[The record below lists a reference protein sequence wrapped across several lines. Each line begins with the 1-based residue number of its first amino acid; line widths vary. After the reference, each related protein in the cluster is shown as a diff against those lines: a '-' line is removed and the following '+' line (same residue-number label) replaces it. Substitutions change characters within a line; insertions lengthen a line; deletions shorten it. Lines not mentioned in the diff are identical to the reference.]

1 MIQEITIENYKSI
14 QSLSIELGR
23 VTVFIGENGC
33 GKSNILEA
41 IALGSAAAADKLDN
55 EFLASRG
62 IRVTDPQLMRSAFDV
77 KNLDKE
83 IRVSFKPQDKE
94 KISFILQHNN
104 QPYSSWEYKL
114 EGAAFIDSFAKTE
127 TSTLSRRIKKEK
139 EESSEDIRQLD
150 ELSVII
156 EEKLGGLNFDIAVLE
171 KSREFI
177 NEALNR
183 LFSDSNL
190 AIEPI
195 QNEVKKMQRTQN
207 DYLKMVEEL
216 KIKANRQLEELNE
229 LEKINNDHILTLMGI
244 KFGFLLF
251 CIQFSFLKEFEKEG
265 QIQPLGIN
273 GEGLFKYLRYLSQP
287 QFKEK
292 LDEIKEKLE
301 LIDWFD
307 DFDIPD
313 NLYPGER
320 TLKLKDRYL
329 DPDLEYFDQKSANE
343 GFLFLLFYFCLFI
356 GEETPKFFAIDN
368 IDSSLNPRLCRRLI
382 QELVELAKKHDKQVI
397 LTTHNPAILD
407 GLDLHDE
414 EQKLYVI
421 SRKLSGHT
429 RADQVFS
436 PKAPE
441 GKDPVRLSEA
451 FLRGYIGGLPENF

>member
-55 EFLASRG
+55 EFLAPRG
-62 IRVTDPQLMRSAFDV
+62 IRVTDPKLMRSAFNIN
-77 KNLDKE
+77 NLEKE
-83 IRVSFKPQDKE
+83 IR
-94 KISFILQHNN
+94 INFILKKDMILNYSLSHKNDL
-104 QPYSSWEYKL
+104 YSSWINKSNIVDDHSLIVQLVEIIQDLQGIEHEFNEHKKL
-114 EGAAFIDSFAKTE
+114 GNNINHSGD
-127 TSTLSRRIKKEK
+127 LEK
-139 EESSEDIRQLD
+139 EIRKIDI
-150 ELSVII
+150 
-156 EEKLGGLNFDIAVLE
+156 
-171 KSREFI
+171 
-177 NEALNR
+177 
-183 LFSDSNL
+183 
-190 AIEPI
+190 
-195 QNEVKKMQRTQN
+195 T
-207 DYLKMVEEL
+207 
-216 KIKANRQLEELNE
+216 
-229 LEKINNDHILTLMGI
+229 KINDSVENLQKRKKQRKNQLFQLKEEIEKKD
-244 KFGFLLF
+244 FLDDFNFLVF
-251 CIQFSFLKEFEKEG
+251 CLEFTELKEFSREG
-265 QIQPLGIN
+265 QIEPLGIK
-273 GEGLFKYLRYLSQP
+273 GQGLFKYLRYLSQP

-307 DFDIPD
+307 DFEIPD

-368 IDSSLNPRLCRRLI
+368 IDSSLNPLLCRRLI
-382 QELVELAKKHDKQVI
+382 EEIVELAKKHDKQVI

-429 RADQVFS
+429 RADQVFP

-441 GKDPVRLSEA
+441 GKKPVRLSEA